1 MIRAEGLETA
11 INVHLFIN
19 RNQVLESPFDKSKQG
34 DGTVPLTSQEALLN
48 EQAKPAGDII
58 TSGNV
63 VHADICAHKE
73 AIEQT
78 QQAIL
83 KIVEPLR
90 PNTQQ
95 RLFVI

>member
-1 MIRAEGLETA
+1 MHECALNKAR
-11 INVHLFIN
+11 
-19 RNQVLESPFDKSKQG
+19 QG
-34 DGTVPLTSQEALLN
+34 GGTVPLKHSGISRQEALLN

-58 TSGNV
+58 TQGNV
-63 VHADICAHKE
+63 IHADICAHKE

-83 KIVEPLR
+83 KIVKPLR
-90 PNTQQ
+90 VSTKQ

>member
-1 MIRAEGLETA
+1 MA
-11 INVHLFIN
+11 
-19 RNQVLESPFDKSKQG
+19 PY
-34 DGTVPLTSQEALLN
+34 PLSSQEALLH

-58 TSGNV
+58 TQGNV
-63 VHADICAHKE
+63 IHADICAHKE

-83 KIVEPLR
+83 KIVKPLR
-90 PNTQQ
+90 ATTTQ